1 MKRVSAVEFGRQYIL
16 VRYTD
21 EADPPWAVGR
31 ELAIDWR
38 KASNAERLAHVGYHV
53 FHLFINDPTAV
64 AANDEILQ
72 EWIGKLLHEQPG
84 ADHECP

>member
-38 KASNAERLAHVGYHV
+38 KASNTERLAHVGYHV
-53 FHLFINDPTAV
+53 FLLFVNDPEAV

-72 EWIGKLLHEQPG
+72 EWLGKLLQERPEENHERP
-84 ADHECP
+84 